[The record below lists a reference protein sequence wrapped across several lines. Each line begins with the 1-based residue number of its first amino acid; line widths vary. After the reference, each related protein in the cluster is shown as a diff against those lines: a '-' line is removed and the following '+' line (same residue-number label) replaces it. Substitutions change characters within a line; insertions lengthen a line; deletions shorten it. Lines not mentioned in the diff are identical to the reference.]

1 MIKRKSIWMCS
12 LMVLLGF
19 VYIFFELVES
29 SKFGSFDILALE
41 QLEELT
47 DGKSYVEKP
56 LNIDD
61 ILTLRG
67 QNPAYDEKSNTFYVG
82 HLASERDFLSHFE
95 TKNAGYRLYI
105 EKMDDLDNVSELM
118 RDGKQAR
125 LWIISES
132 AYSIC
137 NIIFSGVPIIKID
150 TDESIRS
157 EYGMG
162 NVVLFEPN
170 DDAVNKQNIKSAYV
184 LAKKNMNSQTYSL
197 RLMNK
202 EYDDEKKIDLLGTGK
217 YSDWKLYRVSESDG
231 SLMQAKLASDLWNI
245 INKEKKIT
253 RVYSFVEVIENNDYK
268 GVYLMTPKWT
278 KSTVELNDNDMM
290 VQSEDVGLD
299 QAMLLNEQ
307 MSSECISDYA
317 LFLQLT
323 YAYNNIGDDCIY
335 IKRLMPDNSIQ
346 YTIIPNKIEY
356 ALGGFDK
363 TLHYLTWQDTSRMFL
378 EAEDFSVSQER
389 WNKEIYPLCSAK
401 WKELR
406 DGNIDI
412 DTVLHIMQEY
422 KAYLINTGLAKRC
435 VDADSFGYHY
445 DRLEDYVVKRISFL
459 DEYYAY

>member
-19 VYIFFELVES
+19 VYIFFKLVES
-29 SKFGSFDILALE
+29 LKFGSFDILALE

-47 DGKSYVEKP
+47 DGKTYVEKP

-67 QNPAYDEKSNTFYVG
+67 QNPAYDAKSNTFYVG
-82 HLASERDFLSHFE
+82 HFASERDFLSHFE

-105 EKMDDLDNVSELM
+105 EKMDELGNVSGLM
-118 RDGKQAR
+118 SDGKQAR
-125 LWIISES
+125 LWIISENT
-132 AYSIC
+132 YSIC

-162 NVVLFEPN
+162 NIVVYEPN
-170 DDAVNKQNIKSAYV
+170 DDAVNKQNIKSVYA

-202 EYDDEKKIDLLGTGK
+202 EYNEEKKVDLLETGK

-245 INKEKKIT
+245 INKEKEIT

-268 GVYLMTPKWT
+268 GAYLMTPQWT
-278 KSTVELNDNDMM
+278 KSIVGLKDNDIMIK
-290 VQSEDVGLD
+290 SEDVGIE
-299 QAMLLNEQ
+299 QAMVLNEQ
-307 MSSECISDYA
+307 MSAECISEYV

-323 YAYNNIGDDCIY
+323 YTYKNISDDCIY
-335 IKRLMPDNSIQ
+335 IRRLMPDDSLQ
-346 YTIIPNKIEY
+346 YTIIPDKIEY
-356 ALGGFDK
+356 AFGGFDK
-363 TLHYLTWQDTSRMFL
+363 TLHYLTWQDTSQMLL
-378 EAEDFSVSQER
+378 EADDFSVSQER

-401 WKELR
+401 WKALR
-406 DGNIDI
+406 DGKFDI

-422 KAYLINTGLAKRC
+422 KTYLINTGLAKRC
-435 VDADSFGYHY
+435 VNEDSFGYY
-445 DRLEDYVVKRISFL
+445 FDRLEDYIVKRISFL